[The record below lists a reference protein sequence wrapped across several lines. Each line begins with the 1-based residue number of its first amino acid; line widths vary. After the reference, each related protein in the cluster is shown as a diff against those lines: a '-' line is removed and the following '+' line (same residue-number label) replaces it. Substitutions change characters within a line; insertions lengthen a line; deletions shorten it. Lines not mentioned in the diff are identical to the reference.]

1 MDRFFASYI
10 HNIDSKGRVSVPA
23 PFRQVIA
30 ERGIR
35 DLFAMR
41 SLGLPVMDV
50 GGPDLLERFER
61 QMDQISPLSQTFQDL
76 SVITY
81 GDGTQLKFDAEGRIA
96 MTDFIRSHTGITDQ
110 VAFVGGGHF
119 FRLWEPAKFEAYLTE
134 ARARILA
141 AQQSETSRASSRE
154 TPE

>member
-35 DLFAMR
+35 DLVAMR

-61 QMDQISPLSQTFQDL
+61 QMDQISPLSRKFQDL

-96 MTDFIRSHTGITDQ
+96 MTDFIRSHTGITDK

-119 FRLWEPAKFEAYLTE
+119 FRLWEPVQFETYLTE

-141 AQQSETSRASSRE
+141 SQQAEASAPARE

>member
-1 MDRFFASYI
+1 MDRFFASHV

-35 DLFAMR
+35 ELFAMR

-61 QMDQISPLSQTFQDL
+61 QMDQVSPLSQKFQDL
-76 SVITY
+76 SVFTY
-81 GDGTQLKFDAEGRIA
+81 GDGTYLKFDAEGRIA
-96 MTDFIRSHTGITDQ
+96 MTDFIRSHTGIVDR

-119 FRLWEPAKFEAYLTE
+119 FRLWEPTRFEAYLVE
-134 ARARILA
+134 ARARIMA
-141 AQQSETSRASSRE
+141 AQQSDWSAPSRE